1 MNEENA
7 FADGETP
14 VNEGTED
21 PEMLEGAENNHEYED
36 EEDAH
41 SVYMLNGEVMRLIQI
56 EGKEG
61 MFLMSNNGCIYDMNG
76 NEIGRANTA
85 CLEEF

>member
-41 SVYMLNGEVMRLIQI
+41 SVYMLNGEVMRLI
-56 EGKEG
+56 
-61 MFLMSNNGCIYDMNG
+61 
-76 NEIGRANTA
+76 
-85 CLEEF
+85 

>member
-1 MNEENA
+1 MQDENV

-21 PEMLEGAENNHEYED
+21 PEMLEGAENNNQEYD

-41 SVYMLNGEVMRLIQI
+41 SVYMLNGEVMRLI
-56 EGKEG
+56 
-61 MFLMSNNGCIYDMNG
+61 
-76 NEIGRANTA
+76 
-85 CLEEF
+85 